1 LKHDLDPI
9 DHESLSNTVYATLCD
24 ALIQGRFHRFQPGDR
39 LKIRDLAGQLGTSV
53 TPIRDAILR
62 LAHDEAIVFR
72 SARDIRIPD
81 VSEDRYL
88 EIRSIRIRLEALAAE
103 TAAQLATRA
112 DIDALETILRDNE
125 EALKNGD
132 RLAGTRFNQAFH
144 LALPKIARLPVLDGI
159 LHRIWLQ
166 MGPLIADSYLQGG
179 RAMVDYHYPVIDAL
193 RRHDSAAAAKAIV
206 DDIVLGGKA
215 IMDRVEQARA
225 IPGKA

>member
-9 DHESLSNTVYATLCD
+9 DHESLSNTVYAALCD
-24 ALIQGRFHRFQPGDR
+24 ALIQGRFQPGDR

-72 SARDIRIPD
+72 SARDIRIPE
-81 VSEDRYL
+81 VGEDRYL
-88 EIRSIRIRLEALAAE
+88 EIRAIRIRLEALAAE

-125 EALKNGD
+125 EALKSGD

-159 LHRIWLQ
+159 LRRIWLQ

-179 RAMVDYHYPVIDAL
+179 RAMVDYHYPVIEAL
-193 RRHDSAAAAKAIV
+193 RRHDPAAAASAIV

-215 IMDRVEQARA
+215 IRDRVGEAKARA
-225 IPGKA
+225 SA

>member
-1 LKHDLDPI
+1 MKHDLDPI

-24 ALIQGRFHRFQPGDR
+24 ALIQGRFQPGDR

-215 IMDRVEQARA
+215 IMDRVEQA
-225 IPGKA
+225 KARDSA

>member
-1 LKHDLDPI
+1 MKHDLDPI

-24 ALIQGRFHRFQPGDR
+24 ALIQGRFQPGDR

-166 MGPLIADSYLQGG
+166 MGPLIADSYLKGG

-215 IMDRVEQARA
+215 IMDRVEQA
-225 IPGKA
+225 KARDFA

>member
-1 LKHDLDPI
+1 MKHDLDPI

-24 ALIQGRFHRFQPGDR
+24 ALIQGRFQPGDR

-112 DIDALETILRDNE
+112 DIDALETLLRGNE

-215 IMDRVEQARA
+215 IMDRVEQA
-225 IPGKA
+225 KARDSA

>member
-1 LKHDLDPI
+1 MKHDLDPI

-24 ALIQGRFHRFQPGDR
+24 ALIQGRFQPGDR

-125 EALKNGD
+125 EALKSGD

-206 DDIVLGGKA
+206 DDIILGGKA

-225 IPGKA
+225 TPGKV

>member
-1 LKHDLDPI
+1 MKHDLDPI

-24 ALIQGRFHRFQPGDR
+24 ALIQGRFQPGDR

-103 TAAQLATRA
+103 TAAQLASRA

-193 RRHDSAAAAKAIV
+193 RRHDPAAAAKAIV

-225 IPGKA
+225 IPGKV

>member
-1 LKHDLDPI
+1 MKHDLDPI
-9 DHESLSNTVYATLCD
+9 DHESLSNTVYAALCD
-24 ALIQGRFHRFQPGDR
+24 ALIQGRFQPGDR

-72 SARDIRIPD
+72 SARDIRIPE
-81 VSEDRYL
+81 VGEDRYL
-88 EIRSIRIRLEALAAE
+88 EIRAIRIRLEALAAE

-125 EALKNGD
+125 EALKSGD

-159 LHRIWLQ
+159 LRRIWLQ

-179 RAMVDYHYPVIDAL
+179 RAMVDYHYPVIEAL
-193 RRHDSAAAAKAIV
+193 RRHDPAAAASAIV

-215 IMDRVEQARA
+215 IRDRVGEAKARA
-225 IPGKA
+225 SA

>member
-1 LKHDLDPI
+1 MKHDLDPI

-24 ALIQGRFHRFQPGDR
+24 ALIQGRFQPGDR

-125 EALKNGD
+125 EALKDGD

-225 IPGKA
+225 IPRKV

>member
-1 LKHDLDPI
+1 MHPLRHDLDPI

-24 ALIQGRFHRFQPGDR
+24 ALIQGRFQPGDR

-81 VSEDRYL
+81 VSADRYF

-103 TAAQLATRA
+103 TAAQLATRS
-112 DIDALETILRDNE
+112 DIEALETILRDNE

-159 LHRIWLQ
+159 LRRIWLQ

-179 RAMVDYHYPVIDAL
+179 RAMVDYHYPVIEAL
-193 RRHDSAAAAKAIV
+193 KRHDPAAAAKAIV
-206 DDIVLGGKA
+206 DDIMLGGKA
-215 IMDRVEQARA
+215 IMDRVEQARTMDSA
-225 IPGKA
+225 

>member
-1 LKHDLDPI
+1 MKHDLDPI

-24 ALIQGRFHRFQPGDR
+24 ALIQGRFQPGDR

-215 IMDRVEQARA
+215 IMDRVEQGRA
-225 IPGKA
+225 IPGKV

>member
-1 LKHDLDPI
+1 MKHDLDPI

-24 ALIQGRFHRFQPGDR
+24 ALIQGRFQPGDR

>member
-1 LKHDLDPI
+1 MKHDLDPI

-24 ALIQGRFHRFQPGDR
+24 ALIQGRFQPGDR

-112 DIDALETILRDNE
+112 DIDALETILRGNE

-215 IMDRVEQARA
+215 IMDRVEQA
-225 IPGKA
+225 KARDSA